1 MPLVIRGLGA
11 VPLWVGQGSAGWW
24 VGAVDGFPFTRL
36 SLTTA
41 TGQWCA
47 KPFASFTADHSY
59 EIS

>member
-1 MPLVIRGLGA
+1 MPF
-11 VPLWVGQGSAGWW
+11 WVGQGSAGWW

-36 SLTTA
+36 SLTLA